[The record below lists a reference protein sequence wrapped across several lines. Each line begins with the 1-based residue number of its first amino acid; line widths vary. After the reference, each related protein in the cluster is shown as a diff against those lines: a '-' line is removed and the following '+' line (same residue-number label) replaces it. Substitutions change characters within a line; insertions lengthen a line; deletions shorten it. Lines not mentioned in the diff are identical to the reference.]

1 MVVMK
6 KTTRAYNRK
15 TPRIQSLQKQKTPPV
30 YDTII
35 VGAGPAG
42 LFAAYELSRLKPKT
56 KILIIEQGKPLEDR
70 LATDTVSGVGGSGTY
85 SDGKLH
91 FTLELSHEKLLDL
104 FSREEYQ
111 KELEYVDTLFTSFGV
126 TAPYT
131 PKNLKDAE
139 ELVHFCQK
147 NGVHLYIRKCRHVGS
162 DFLPKVIKRMVS
174 ILKRR
179 GVDMICNTKIE
190 TINTKDGHIE
200 NIATTTSTFK
210 AKNYM
215 LAPGRLG
222 ASWLQR
228 QARTIGLH
236 YMYQKVEIGV
246 RVEFP
251 AAIMEEHSR
260 ILHENIYSVRTPTY
274 DNVVRTFCPCPN
286 GKVAIENY
294 GDYICVNGYSNAGSK
309 TKNSN
314 FNLTT
319 EVQLTQPVENTTDY
333 AISIAK
339 TATIIGGG
347 KPILQRLADL
357 QSGRRST
364 WERISRSYV
373 TPTLLDV
380 TPGDISMALP
390 HRIVASILEGI
401 VMLDRV
407 LPGLNSGST
416 LLYAPEVKL
425 RGNRIKVN
433 RSMQTEIPNLY
444 VAGDGAGTSGNIVG
458 AAISGI
464 FAARGIIANT
474 E

>member
-1 MVVMK
+1 MK
-6 KTTRAYNRK
+6 KINR
-15 TPRIQSLQKQKTPPV
+15 LL

-42 LFAAYELSRLKPKT
+42 LFAAYELTKLRPKSR
-56 KILIIEQGKPLEDR
+56 ILIIEQGKAIEER
-70 LATDTVSGVGGSGTY
+70 LQTDTVSGVGGSGTY

-104 FSREEYQ
+104 FTREEYQ
-111 KELEYVDTLFTSFGV
+111 MELAYVDKLFTSLGV

-131 PKNLKDAE
+131 PKNMDEAQA
-139 ELVHFCQK
+139 LVHYCQK

-162 DFLPKVIKRMVS
+162 DFLPKVIKRMVK
-174 ILKRR
+174 ILKQKK
-179 GVDMICNTKIE
+179 VKILCNTKIE
-190 TINTKDGHIE
+190 TINKKHGVIE
-200 NIATTTSTFK
+200 SITSSGKQFA
-210 AKNYM
+210 AKTY
-215 LAPGRLG
+215 LIAPGRLG
-222 ASWLQR
+222 ASWLQK
-228 QARTIGLH
+228 QARTLGLH
-236 YMYQKVEIGV
+236 FTYQKVEIGI

-251 AAIMEEHSR
+251 AAIMEEHSK

-286 GKVAIENY
+286 GLVAIENY
-294 GDYICVNGYSNAGSK
+294 GDYVCVNGHSNAGSK
-309 TKNSN
+309 TNNSN

-319 EVQLTQPVENTTDY
+319 EIQLTEPVENTTDY
-333 AISIAK
+333 AIAIAK
-339 TATIIGGG
+339 MTTLIGGG
-347 KPILQRLADL
+347 KPIIQRLADL

-364 WERISRSYV
+364 WERIRRSYV
-373 TPTLLDV
+373 LPTLLDV

-390 HRIVASILEGI
+390 HRIVTSILEGI
-401 VMLDRV
+401 ALIDKV

-425 RGNRIKVN
+425 RGNRIQVD
-433 RSMQTEIPNLY
+433 RSMQTEISNLF

-464 FAARGIIANT
+464 YAARGIASHLGR
-474 E
+474 